1 MGYIHAHTTILN
13 HNIKKYNKSQ
23 GQVLGWPKSSF
34 GIFTPYYGRPPNE
47 PFGEPNGLKRW

>member
-47 PFGEPNGLKRW
+47 PFGEPNGLKR